1 MIINNFMINS
11 TFGLVTQLRI
21 ICVFLLLLLLNIEG
35 GANPNATA
43 LGQRGNSDVCDVKKI
58 VL

>member
-1 MIINNFMINS
+1 M
-11 TFGLVTQLRI
+11 VAQLRI
-21 ICVFLLLLLLNIEG
+21 ICVFLLLLLLLLLLNIEG